1 MLTDTTIRAVD
12 SIANVSLKGRR
23 VNGLFRLLENPEVLW
38 KQAYANIYPNRGAIT
53 RGVGNNTLDGFSE
66 ERVKNLIKM
75 LQMGSYRC
83 TPVRRTYIPKANGK
97 RRPLGIPTG
106 NDKLVQE
113 VVRIL
118 LERIYE
124 PIFSDNSHGFRK
136 GRSCHTALKQVKCV
150 WTGVKW
156 IIEVDIKSFFDSINH
171 EKMVELLEKKVDD
184 RKVVRL
190 IKMMLKAGY
199 MEDWRYNRTFSG
211 TPQGGV
217 ISPILANIYLHELDM
232 FMKELT
238 VSFDMGNER
247 KPNPEYQQLARK
259 MDHILRRYHRL
270 QRGWKKGTPPENA
283 REVCLQDRKRVA
295 GQMRKL
301 PSKDPLDAEF
311 KRLRYVRYADD
322 FIIGIIGSRKDA
334 EMVLEKVITFLKE
347 ELHLEV
353 AENKTC
359 IQHAKDGVR
368 FLGYDIRSYS
378 SDRPTKKIVRGKT
391 VIARSLSGDMQ
402 LHVPL
407 EKMVKFCRDKGYGNY
422 ETFRANSRKGLLL
435 RSDVEIVNVF
445 NAEMRGLANYYS
457 LATGYKTAMS
467 KLIGMAQYSCF
478 ATLAHKHKTRTPRI
492 TRKMRQP
499 DGSYALREIINGEP
513 KLFRL
518 FRLADHV
525 RPAVNTPGVDTPKDT
540 YWLTLSKTELVQR
553 LNANTCEY
561 CGKAGGYTEVHH
573 VHGLK
578 DVKDKKT
585 LWQEIM
591 SKMRRKTIVLCFEC
605 HQELH
610 AGNLPNWRA
619 KTK

>member
-12 SIANVSLKGRR
+12 SIVNVSLKGRR

-53 RGVGNNTLDGFSE
+53 RGIGSNTLDGFSE

-75 LQMGSYRC
+75 LQTGLYRC
-83 TPVRRTYIPKANGK
+83 APVRRTYIPKANGK
-97 RRPLGIPTG
+97 MRPLGIPAG
-106 NDKLVQE
+106 DDKLVQE

-118 LERIYE
+118 LERIHE
-124 PIFSDNSHGFRK
+124 PIFSDKSHGFRK

-171 EKMVELLEKKVDD
+171 EKMIELLEKKVDD
-184 RKVVRL
+184 HKIIRL

-232 FMKELT
+232 FMKNLAA
-238 VSFDMGNER
+238 SFDMGKVR
-247 KPNPEYQQLARK
+247 KPNPEYHQLDRK
-259 MDHILRRYHRL
+259 MNHILRRYRRL
-270 QRGWKKGTPPENA
+270 KCGWKKGTPPENA

-295 GQMRKL
+295 EQMRKL
-301 PSKDPLDAEF
+301 PSKDPFDAKF

-334 EMVLEKVITFLKE
+334 EMVLGKVIAFLKD

-353 AENKTC
+353 AESKTC

-368 FLGYDIRSYS
+368 FLGYDIRSYWS
-378 SDRPTKKIVRGKT
+378 ERLTKRIVRGKA
-391 VIARSLSGDMQ
+391 VVRRSLRGDMQ
-402 LHVPL
+402 LHVPP
-407 EKMVKFCRDKGYGNY
+407 EKMAKFCRDKGYGNY
-422 ETFRANSRKGLLL
+422 ETFRAASRKGLLL
-435 RSDVEIVNVF
+435 RSDAEIVSVF

-457 LATGYKTAMS
+457 LASGYKAAMN
-467 KLIGMAQYSCF
+467 KLIGMGQYSCF
-478 ATLAHKHKTRTPRI
+478 ATLAHKHKTKTPKI
-492 TRKMRQP
+492 MRKMRQP
-499 DGSYALREIINGEP
+499 YGGYALQEIVNGSP
-513 KLFRL
+513 KLFKLFRL
-518 FRLADHV
+518 ATHV
-525 RPAVNTPGVDTPKDT
+525 RPAVRTPSVDIPQST
-540 YWLTLSKTELVQR
+540 YWLTLNGTELIR
-553 LNANTCEY
+553 RMNANTCEY

-573 VHGLK
+573 VRGLK

-585 LWQEIM
+585 LWQEMM
-591 SKMRRKTIVLCFEC
+591 SKMQRKTMVLCVDC
-605 HQELH
+605 HKELH

-619 KTK
+619 KIK

>member
-1 MLTDTTIRAVD
+1 
-12 SIANVSLKGRR
+12 
-23 VNGLFRLLENPEVLW
+23 
-38 KQAYANIYPNRGAIT
+38 
-53 RGVGNNTLDGFSE
+53 
-66 ERVKNLIKM
+66 M

-83 TPVRRTYIPKANGK
+83 TPARRTYIPKANGK
-97 RRPLGIPTG
+97 VRPLGIPTG

-136 GRSCHTALKQVKCV
+136 GRSCHTALEQVKYV
-150 WTGVKW
+150 WKGVKW
-156 IIEVDIKSFFDSINH
+156 IIEVDIKSFFDSISH

-184 RKVVRL
+184 RKLIRL

-199 MEDWRYNRTFSG
+199 MEDWQYNRTFSG

-232 FMKELT
+232 FMQDLAA
-238 VSFDMGNER
+238 SFDMGKER
-247 KPNPEYQQLARK
+247 KRNPEYQQLTRK
-259 MDHILRRYHRL
+259 MNHILRRYHRL

-301 PSKDPLDAEF
+301 PSVDPFDAEF

-334 EMVLEKVITFLKE
+334 EKILGKVIAFLKE

-353 AENKTC
+353 AESKTC

-378 SDRPTKKIVRGKT
+378 SERPRKKIVEGRT
-391 VIARSLSGDMQ
+391 VIARALCGNMQ

-407 EKMVKFCRDKGYGNY
+407 EKMVKFCRDKCYGNY
-422 ETFRANSRKGLLL
+422 ETFRADSRKDLLL

-445 NAEMRGLANYYS
+445 NAEMRGLANYYN

-492 TRKMRQP
+492 TKRMRQP
-499 DGSYALREIINGEP
+499 NGGYALREIINGKP

-553 LNANTCEY
+553 LNANKCEY
-561 CGKAGGYTEVHH
+561 CGKAGG
-573 VHGLK
+573 
-578 DVKDKKT
+578 
-585 LWQEIM
+585 
-591 SKMRRKTIVLCFEC
+591 
-605 HQELH
+605 
-610 AGNLPNWRA
+610 
-619 KTK
+619 